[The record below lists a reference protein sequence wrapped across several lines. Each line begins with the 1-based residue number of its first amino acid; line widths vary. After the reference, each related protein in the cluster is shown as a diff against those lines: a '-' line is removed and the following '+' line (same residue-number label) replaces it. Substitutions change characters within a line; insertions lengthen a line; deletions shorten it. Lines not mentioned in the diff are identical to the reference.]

1 MWEKAEPVLAEA
13 GVTAGGNVHY
23 RQALMACRRVA
34 NDALNLCLPTG
45 HGQREKSVRDLVRGQ
60 SSYACDWDLFDR
72 VTAVFFDLFDQEQ
85 DLLPP
90 DPWFGFEKKQR
101 LTVPRPSAAD
111 CFSPG
116 LQGTDNAGRRA

>member
-1 MWEKAEPVLAEA
+1 MLTEA
-13 GVTAGGNVHY
+13 GVTADGNMHY

-34 NDALNLCLPTG
+34 NDARNLCLPTG
-45 HGQREKSVRDLVRGQ
+45 HGQREKSVRDPVRCQ
-60 SSYACDWDLFDR
+60 SSYAFDWELFDR
-72 VTAVFFDLFDQEQ
+72 AAGAFFDLFDQEQ
-85 DLLPP
+85 DSLPP

-101 LTVPRPSAAD
+101 LTVPRPIAAD